1 MDIGAPLGGEPS
13 RGRGCSRIRFI
24 GLTARGEQGVT
35 VMQRPHFVRAQFAKS
50 VSSHTEERG

>member
-1 MDIGAPLGGEPS
+1 MQLDPVHWADSPCSVPRL
-13 RGRGCSRIRFI
+13 RG
-24 GLTARGEQGVT
+24 RGEQGVT